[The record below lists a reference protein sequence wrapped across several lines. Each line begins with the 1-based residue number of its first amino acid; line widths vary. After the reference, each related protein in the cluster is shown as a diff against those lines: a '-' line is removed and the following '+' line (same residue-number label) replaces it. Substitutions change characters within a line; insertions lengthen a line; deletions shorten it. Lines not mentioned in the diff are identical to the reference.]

1 MPFLIRNV
9 SPVMSLGQGILLR
22 LKNYCRNGQPS
33 SRGFLPLSRSL
44 PEWATKRT
52 RSSIGTLTRSFNS
65 LVQLAGSTR
74 WFKQSNTRRESM
86 QAVALADRSNLTLG
100 KEAGRRDRPE
110 AFLQALRIVVGCIKE
125 PRSTSIA
132 RKH

>member
-1 MPFLIRNV
+1 
-9 SPVMSLGQGILLR
+9 
-22 LKNYCRNGQPS
+22 
-33 SRGFLPLSRSL
+33 
-44 PEWATKRT
+44 
-52 RSSIGTLTRSFNS
+52 
-65 LVQLAGSTR
+65 
-74 WFKQSNTRRESM
+74 M